1 MGKLSPVELPTVV
14 CREERRMN
22 ELTKEE
28 AYAIANFIDMNLILS
43 IRNDEETDSMMWLRN
58 MIHGYE
64 KLCKY
69 SGYVGLTD
77 EISVEID
84 D

>member
-1 MGKLSPVELPTVV
+1 
-14 CREERRMN
+14 MN